1 MRQRWV
7 ITGLACLSLVGAA
20 KAVDAPEAASG
31 FRAKPGWEFPKRA
44 VASANPLASHAGLR
58 ILREG
63 GSALDAAVA
72 VQMVLALVEPQ
83 SSGLGGGAFL
93 LHHDGQRVQ
102 AWDGRET
109 APAEATEDLFIVD
122 GKPMGLAQAVVGGR
136 AVGVPGVV
144 RMLEM
149 AHRQQGRLPWA
160 QLIAPAID
168 LAQKGFPVSERLHSL
183 LAQDTA
189 LRQDPVA
196 AAYFYQAN
204 GQAWPVG
211 HVLKNPEMAQVLRRV
226 AERGAAALHEGP
238 VAEAMVRT
246 VRSHPH
252 NPGRLSLQD
261 LVAYQARERT
271 PLCFDT
277 ERPLQGAYRVCG
289 FPPPSSGA
297 LAIGQIF
304 GLMARATADPA
315 AATWGPAW
323 VHRYT
328 EAARLAFAD
337 RAHHVADPDFVAA
350 PHNDWTSLWSASY
363 LQGRAQAMGLQRMPT
378 PSHGQ
383 PGAARSAWGTMAEQT
398 EHGTS
403 HLSVVDG
410 EGRSVAMTTTIES
423 GFGARLMVNT
433 GQGLTGGFLLNNQLT
448 DFSFLPRDA
457 QGRPI
462 ANRVE
467 PGKRPRS
474 SMSPTLVFE
483 RLPDGRT
490 GPLVASLGS
499 PGGTLIIHF
508 TAQTLWALLK
518 WDMTPQQAIDL
529 PRLALTD
536 PAGPLYVEAQRFT
549 ADWRAD
555 LAGRGHRVIET
566 PLTSGLQALQR
577 TASGWRG
584 GADPRREGDVAGD

>member
-1 MRQRWV
+1 M
-7 ITGLACLSLVGAA
+7 GLACLCLLRAA
-20 KAVDAPEAASG
+20 WAMDAPEAASG
-31 FRAKPGWEFPKRA
+31 FQPKPGWRYPHRA
-44 VASANPLASHAGLR
+44 VASAHPLASQAGLR

-63 GSALDAAVA
+63 GNALDAAVA

-93 LHHDGQRVQ
+93 LHHDGQRLQ

-109 APAEATEDLFIVD
+109 APAQATEDLFLEQ
-122 GKPMGLAQAVVGGR
+122 GQPMPLSKALAGGR

-144 RMLEM
+144 RMLEE

-160 QLIAPAID
+160 RLFSPAIE
-168 LAQKGFPVSERLHSL
+168 LAREGFPVSQRLHSL
-183 LAQDTA
+183 LAQDSI
-189 LRQDPVA
+189 LRLDPVA
-196 AAYFYQAN
+196 AAYFYQAD
-204 GQAWPVG
+204 GKPWGVG
-211 HVLKNPEMAQVLRRV
+211 HRLKNPELARLLERIAQEGSV
-226 AERGAAALHEGP
+226 ALHEGL
-238 VAEAMVRT
+238 VAQALVHKVQT
-246 VRSHPH
+246 HAS
-252 NPGRLSLQD
+252 NPGRLSLED
-261 LVAYQARERT
+261 LAAYRPRERR

-277 ERPLQGAYRVCG
+277 ASAQGLPLRVCG

-304 GLMARATADPA
+304 GLLSRAAPDAQAGAWSA
-315 AATWGPAW
+315 AWI
-323 VHRYT
+323 HRYT

-337 RAHHVADPDFVAA
+337 RAHYVADPDFVNA
-350 PHNDWTSLWSASY
+350 PLGDWTSLWSGPY
-363 LQGRAQAMGLQRMPT
+363 LQQRAQAIGSQRMPT
-378 PSHGQ
+378 PTHGQ
-383 PGAARSAWGTMAEQT
+383 PGAEHRGWGSMADQT

-433 GQGLTGGFLLNNQLT
+433 GQGLLGGFLLNNQLT
-448 DFSFLPRDA
+448 DFSFLPRDR
-457 QGRPI
+457 QGLPI

-483 RLPDGRT
+483 RLADGQT

-508 TAQTLWALLK
+508 TAQTLWAMLQ
-518 WDMTPQQAIDL
+518 WGMSPQQAIDL
-529 PRLALTD
+529 PRLGLTD
-536 PAGPLYVEAQRFT
+536 PASPLYVESQRLQ
-549 ADWRAD
+549 AAWRAD
-555 LAGRGHRVIET
+555 LEGRGHRVIEI

-577 TASGWRG
+577 TVDGWRG